1 MKPEEILSA
10 LPDGALDQ
18 IAGGLSEWQENLLRT
33 AMAKMKNEG
42 YSMED
47 ALKALEDDK
56 LPDISKEIADY
67 VTQNWDQI

>member
-18 IAGGLSEWQENLLRT
+18 IAGGLNEWQENLLRT
-33 AMAKMKNEG
+33 AMTQMKNEG